1 MDRESW
7 TSTTLYEK
15 LQNFFP
21 LSLNNCFK
29 GNFCFVID
37 HSSVIVKPSIRKLP
51 TTRQCINLIDKDYV
65 YVFSFILFIKH
76 FGMLCPNVG
85 ELCVYFQ
92 AISSLEEAVV
102 QRYYVK
108 KVFLEQE
115 TKRTRDWHRCFPVNF
130 AKFLSTPFF
139 IEHLWWLLLLM
150 FIWSLTSIFL

>member
-29 GNFCFVID
+29 GNFSFVID
-37 HSSVIVKPSIRKLP
+37 HSNVIVKPFIRKLP
-51 TTRQCINLIDKDYV
+51 IARQCIYLVDKDYV
-65 YVFSFILFIKH
+65 YLFSFIVFIKH

-92 AISSLEEAVV
+92 AISSWRSSRPEILCKEDV
-102 QRYYVK
+102 
-108 KVFLEQE
+108 L
-115 TKRTRDWHRCFPVNF
+115 RTRHQENKRLWHRCFPVNF

-139 IEHLWWLLLLM
+139 IEHLWWLLLLL